1 MAPLKFAICSALA
14 VFGAGLAGLAL
25 QRIVPE
31 KHLTGAPRDM
41 VGAVVGLLALLSAL
55 VLGLL
60 IWTAYGV
67 YSAQNQA
74 IQTLAGKVL
83 QFDLALSDY
92 GPEAGKLRAELKDTL
107 AKTIDEV
114 WHPSRRETDAEFATE
129 NFKGAVR
136 NLHAREPLQ
145 EALHPTTDQ
154 EKQALTAA
162 TADMDAI
169 GQTRMQMSF
178 ALASP
183 VSYPLIIMVVAW
195 ATFLFFGYGLMSKA
209 NVVSVTAVLI
219 GALAVASATLLVLDL
234 SNPYSGLFRVSS
246 APLKQVLAVLGTE

>member
-1 MAPLKFAICSALA
+1 MAPLKFAICSAIA
-14 VFGAGLAGLAL
+14 VFIAGLAGLAL

-41 VGAVVGLLALLSAL
+41 VGAVVGLLGLLSAL

-67 YSAQNQA
+67 YSAQNLA

-92 GPEAGKLRAELKDTL
+92 GPEADKIRAQLKENL

-114 WHPSRRETDAEFATE
+114 WHPGRRVTDADFAAE
-129 NFKGAVR
+129 NFKGAIR
-136 NLHAREPLQ
+136 NLRAREPLQ

-162 TADMDAI
+162 TAAMDAI

-183 VSYPLIIMVVAW
+183 VSYPLVIMVVTW
-195 ATFLFFGYGLMSKA
+195 AALLFFGYGLMSKA
-209 NVVSVTAVLI
+209 NAVSMSAVLI
-219 GALAVASATLLVLDL
+219 GAVAVASATLLVLDL

-246 APLKQVLAVLGTE
+246 APLKQVLAVLGNE